1 MVYIPTAE
9 LNDAKT
15 RYNLKWQ
22 ILTRAK
28 VYNIGAKQCCL
39 CLQLKMY
46 ILNTQNG
53 QKKSEKAFKLQ
64 TCLKISFILQ
74 NVKHHHGNAY
84 KTLIKKTS
92 NLLYN
97 AKVVS
102 IYFTVNHFRDL

>member
-53 QKKSEKAFKLQ
+53 QKKSEQL
-64 TCLKISFILQ
+64 
-74 NVKHHHGNAY
+74 
-84 KTLIKKTS
+84 S
-92 NLLYN
+92 NCRH
-97 AKVVS
+97 V
-102 IYFTVNHFRDL
+102 